1 MAKVKKRRLSWRAS
15 GSPQVV
21 GYKLYWSMEDGVTY
35 NSPSAQLGNVTAV
48 ILPDDVTSFKPG
60 NGPLEI
66 GLTAV
71 DELGNESDM
80 ITVSAPYQFSV
91 PEAPGGLKIETATEY
106 HSSPSSVPG
115 ALKPPAEPD
124 QPATGAESE
133 AGPVKNIFTAESSV
147 RQLKTV

>member
-15 GSPQVV
+15 ASPQVV
-21 GYKLYWSMEDGVTY
+21 GYKLYWSMEGGVTY
-35 NSPSAQLGNVTAV
+35 NSTSAQLGNVTAV
-48 ILPDDVTSFKPG
+48 ILPDDVANFKPG

-91 PEAPGGLKIETATEY
+91 PEAPGRLKIETVTDY
-106 HSSPSSVPG
+106 HGAASPPPG
-115 ALKPPAEPD
+115 DLTPPAEPD
-124 QPATGAESE
+124 RRTAEKESE
-133 AGPVKNIFTAESSV
+133 SGPVKNIFTTESSA